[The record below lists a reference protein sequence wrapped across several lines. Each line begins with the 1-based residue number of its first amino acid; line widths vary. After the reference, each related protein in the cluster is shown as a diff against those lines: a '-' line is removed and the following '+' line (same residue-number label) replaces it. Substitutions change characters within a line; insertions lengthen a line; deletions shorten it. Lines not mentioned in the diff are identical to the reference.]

1 MSLVFSGVSFA
12 YPGSDPL
19 FSDITFTVRPGE
31 RVALVGPNGS
41 GKTTL
46 LRIAAGLQPA
56 AGSVSCPAARW
67 YLPQNALCQ
76 PGEPVAE
83 LLGVARKLAALHAI
97 ESGRG
102 TEADFSALDDDW
114 GVGER
119 LDAVRG
125 RWGIASIPLDR
136 PFRTLSG
143 GER

>member
-1 MSLVFSGVSFA
+1 MYFVNFQIRYFMSLVFSGVSFA

-67 YLPQNALCQ
+67 
-76 PGEPVAE
+76 
-83 LLGVARKLAALHAI
+83 
-97 ESGRG
+97 
-102 TEADFSALDDDW
+102 
-114 GVGER
+114 
-119 LDAVRG
+119 
-125 RWGIASIPLDR
+125 
-136 PFRTLSG
+136 
-143 GER
+143 